1 MKLLAIDASTKATG
15 IAVFNDSELIHYE
28 CITSSS
34 QDLIK
39 RIHVMVDAI
48 DTLIDKFQIEQ
59 VVVEEVI
66 PDHTKNQNTFK
77 ALSWLQA
84 TFAVM
89 MHDKHSKV
97 KIEFIYPSSW
107 RKVCGIKQ
115 GAYNKRDSLKE
126 QDIAFANKTYNL
138 NLTSDDIA
146 DAICIGHSF
155 LNPIKGLQNGELNWG

>member
-1 MKLLAIDASTKATG
+1 MKILALDCSTKATG
-15 IAVFNDSELIHYE
+15 VAVFNDKELIHYT

-39 RIHVMVDAI
+39 RIHIMVDAI
-48 DTLIDKFQIEQ
+48 DKLVTEYQIEQ
-59 VVVEEVI
+59 IVVEEVI

-77 ALSWLQA
+77 ALMWLQA

-89 MHDKHSKV
+89 MHDKYPKV
-97 KIEFIYPSSW
+97 KIEYIYPSSW

-115 GAYNKRDSLKE
+115 GYTNKRESLKD
-126 QDIAFANKTYNL
+126 QDIAFANTTYSL
-138 NLTSDDIA
+138 NLISDDIA

-155 LNPIKGLQNGELNWG
+155 LQPTKTVKNEDLNWG

>member
-1 MKLLAIDASTKATG
+1 
-15 IAVFNDSELIHYE
+15 
-28 CITSSS
+28 
-34 QDLIK
+34 
-39 RIHVMVDAI
+39 MVDAI
-48 DTLIDKFQIEQ
+48 DNLINKFQIEQ

-84 TFAVM
+84 LFAVM
-89 MHDKHSKV
+89 MHDNHPKV

-115 GAYNKRDSLKE
+115 GSANKRESLKE

-155 LNPIKGLQNGELNWG
+155 LHPVKEIKNGELNWG